1 MYQTMPENDANM
13 IFAMLFGGYN
23 IEKDILEAYSITGII
38 HILSISGSHI
48 SLISLFLLSLYI
60 ETMDSIYSSQHPYHL
75 NKPYVTLSAVHN
87 NSFDQNPFYRY
98 KAQHF
103 LFSSYPYPYK

>member
-38 HILSISGSHI
+38 HILSVSGSHI
-48 SLISLFLLSLYI
+48 SLISLFLLSLGKFF
-60 ETMDSIYSSQHPYHL
+60 T
-75 NKPYVTLSAVHN
+75 SAR
-87 NSFDQNPFYRY
+87 FF
-98 KAQHF
+98 
-103 LFSSYPYPYK
+103 